1 MTDKS
6 APRQR
11 RSPAEIEAIIQAIIH
26 AAGAPIGAYDIAKIA
41 TQQNCNMSPAQ
52 VYRGLNRLTE
62 MGCVERIA
70 SWNAFV
76 ANDGARRVHLLCE
89 NCKNHHWAEKHSVHA
104 QLQTLCDQAGF
115 KPISQHVELNGRCA
129 SCETGQLS

>member
-1 MTDKS
+1 MTAKN

-11 RSPAEIEAIIQAIIH
+11 RSPAEIEAIIEGIVH
-26 AAGAPIGAYDIAKIA
+26 AAGTPIGAYDIAKIA
-41 TQQNCNMSPAQ
+41 AKQKYAMSPAQ

-76 ANDGARRVHLLCE
+76 TNDGTRRVHLLCE
-89 NCKNHHWAEKHSVHA
+89 NCKNHDWAEKHSVHA
-104 QLQTLCDQAGF
+104 QLQSLCNQLGF
-115 KPISQHVELNGRCA
+115 KAISKLKEPIIY
-129 SCETGQLS
+129 